1 MSISKDKVVQ
11 FHYNLKNDKGEQ
23 IESTEGRDPMA
34 YLHGHGN
41 IIPGL
46 EKALE
51 GKAVGDKFTVTIE
64 PKDGYGE
71 RQEAEWQRI
80 PLKHL
85 QGARKWKPGMMAF
98 VETDKG
104 YRQVTVMKVGKFNAD
119 VDVNHPLAG
128 LTLTFDIDVVDLR
141 DASEEEKSHGHAH
154 GVGGHHH

>member
-1 MSISKDKVVQ
+1 MSITKDKVVQ
-11 FHYNLKNDKGEQ
+11 FHYTLKNDQGEQ
-23 IESTEGRDPMA
+23 MESTAGNDPMA

-46 EKALE
+46 ESALE
-51 GKAVGDKFTVTIE
+51 GKNPGDKFSVTIA

-71 RQEAEWQRI
+71 RTEGPLQRI

-119 VDVNHPLAG
+119 VDTNHPLAG
-128 LTLTFDIDVVDLR
+128 MTLTFDIEVVDLR
-141 DASEEEKSHGHAH
+141 DASDEEKAHGHAH

>member
-1 MSISKDKVVQ
+1 MNISKDKVVQ
-11 FHYNLKNDKGEQ
+11 FHYTLKNQQGEEM
-23 IESTEGRDPMA
+23 ESTAGSDPMA

-41 IIPGL
+41 IIVGL
-46 EKALE
+46 EQALE
-51 GKAVGDKFTVTIE
+51 GKAVGDTFSVTIA

-71 RQEAEWQRI
+71 RQSEELQRI

-104 YRQVTVMKVGKFNAD
+104 HRQVTVVKVGKFNAD

-128 LTLTFDIDVVDLR
+128 MTLSFDIQVVDMR
-141 DASEEEKSHGHAH
+141 DATDDEKSHGHAH

>member
-1 MSISKDKVVQ
+1 MSITKDKVVQ
-11 FHYNLKNDKGEQ
+11 FHYTLKDDKGEQ
-23 IESTEGRDPMA
+23 MESTAGNDPMA

-46 EKALE
+46 ENALE
-51 GKAVGDKFTVTIE
+51 GKNPGDKFSVTIA

-71 RQEAEWQRI
+71 RTEGELQRI

-119 VDVNHPLAG
+119 VDTNHPLAG
-128 LTLTFDIDVVDLR
+128 LTLTFDIEVVDLR
-141 DASEEEKSHGHAH
+141 DASDEEKAHGHAH

>member
-1 MSISKDKVVQ
+1 MNISKDKVVQ
-11 FHYNLKNDKGEQ
+11 FHYTLKNDKGEE
-23 IESTEGRDPMA
+23 IESTIGKDPMA

-46 EKALE
+46 ESALE
-51 GKAVGDKFTVTIE
+51 GKAAGDRFTITIE

-71 RQEAEWQRI
+71 RQDVEWQRI

-98 VETDKG
+98 VETEQG

-128 LTLTFDIDVVDLR
+128 KTLTFDIEVLDLR
-141 DASEEEKSHGHAH
+141 DATDDEKSHGHAH